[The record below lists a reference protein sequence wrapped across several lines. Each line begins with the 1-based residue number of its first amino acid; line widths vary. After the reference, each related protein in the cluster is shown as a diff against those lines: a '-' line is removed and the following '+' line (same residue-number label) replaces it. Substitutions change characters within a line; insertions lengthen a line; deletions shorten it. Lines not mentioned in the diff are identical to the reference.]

1 MGSKFLVVHREDFRQ
16 LSGNSQATL
25 IRADC
30 KHPPNRLVRPVS
42 CPFYRGERWAFGS
55 LLSIIKLLSG
65 GESRRFS
72 DRHPT
77 SRWRDTR
84 GAVPTQ
90 SRRHVSFGLT
100 LS

>member
-1 MGSKFLVVHREDFRQ
+1 MGSKFVVVAWKDFRQ
-16 LSGNSQATL
+16 FSGNSQATL

-30 KHPPNRLVRPVS
+30 KYPPNTLVRPVS

-72 DRHPT
+72 DRRPT

-84 GAVPTQ
+84 GAVPTL
-90 SRRHVSFGLT
+90 SRRHVNCGLT